1 MRFFRIV
8 TPGTA
13 RFFGVLDKRRM
24 DNARAGALG
33 LARDNGR
40 MRMRNMMLAAAAALA
55 LAACNQAGSGPQLP
69 PVQPGAQA
77 PSTLTPQT
85 ATQQAEITTEVR
97 QQLTANI
104 DSMLDQ
110 MQTQSGMGVLTGF
123 TDEIVTMQPGTD
135 HRQLVNLT
143 ANSGYTFVG
152 ACDGDCTNFDIELID
167 MSTGGVVASDMLP
180 DDFPIVNFTP
190 SANGQF
196 MIRSIMQAC
205 SVAPCFAGARALTA
219 GAAPQAAAGGGGG
232 KP

>member
-1 MRFFRIV
+1 MIR
-8 TPGTA
+8 
-13 RFFGVLDKRRM
+13 
-24 DNARAGALG
+24 
-33 LARDNGR
+33 
-40 MRMRNMMLAAAAALA
+40 MMLAAAAALS
-55 LAACNQAGSGPQLP
+55 LAACGQQGSGPGLP
-69 PVQPGAQA
+69 PVQNGAQA
-77 PSTLTPQT
+77 PSTLTPQP
-85 ATQQAEITTEVR
+85 ATQQAEITDEVR

-135 HRQLVNLT
+135 HRQMVNLT
-143 ANSGYTFVG
+143 AGAGYTFVG

-190 SANGQF
+190 NANGQF
-196 MIRSIMQAC
+196 MVRSIMQAC
-205 SVAPCFAGARALTA
+205 SVAPCFAGTRALTGA
-219 GAAPQAAAGGGGG
+219 AAPQQPAMGGGSGS